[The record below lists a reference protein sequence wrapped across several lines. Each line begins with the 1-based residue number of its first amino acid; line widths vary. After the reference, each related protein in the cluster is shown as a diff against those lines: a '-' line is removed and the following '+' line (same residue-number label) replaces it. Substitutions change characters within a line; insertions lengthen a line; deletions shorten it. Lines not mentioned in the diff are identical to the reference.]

1 MIDITDIPVE
11 ALEPSL
17 TSAEIW
23 LNALLL
29 LFLILAS
36 AFFSASETALT
47 AASRS
52 RMHSLAKADNW
63 RAKLVNKMRSNSD
76 KLISTILFG
85 NTTVNILAG
94 SLTTGLFLAIF
105 DKGGVLYATIL
116 VSTLILIF
124 SEIMPKVIAIN
135 NPDKAAL
142 LLAPPIRLCIAIFS
156 PLTGLLQ
163 KITNVL
169 LKMIGLKTPTSIGV
183 QLSDEEL
190 RGAIDLHGHSG
201 EEERGKSHMLRSIL
215 DLADI
220 EVSEVMTHRKNVVMI
235 DAGLNN
241 NEIIDTALNSAY
253 TRIALWKDSPDNIVG
268 ILHAKQLLRALRA
281 HSDNID
287 TIDILSTASPPWF
300 IPETTSLLD
309 QLHAFRERR
318 EHFAIVVDEYGSL
331 MGVVTLE
338 DILEEI
344 VGEVFDEYDVSV
356 PGVRPQA
363 DGSYVVNGSV
373 TIRDLNREF
382 DWHLP
387 DEESVTI
394 AGLVLHEARQIP
406 DAGQVFNFF
415 GLRFEIL
422 RRQRNQITSL
432 RITPPKQ
439 SKVA

>member
-1 MIDITDIPVE
+1 
-11 ALEPSL
+11 
-17 TSAEIW
+17 
-23 LNALLL
+23 
-29 LFLILAS
+29 
-36 AFFSASETALT
+36 
-47 AASRS
+47 
-52 RMHSLAKADNW
+52 
-63 RAKLVNKMRSNSD
+63 MRSNSD

-235 DAGLNN
+235 DVGLNN
-241 NEIIDTALNSAY
+241 NDIIDIALNSAY

-363 DGSYVVNGSV
+363 DGSYIVNGSV

-382 DWHLP
+382 DWRLP

-406 DAGQVFNFF
+406 DAGQVFNFY